1 MPVSAALEHV
11 LPGLSEAAAITTFN
25 TIAHQWLGHIVPIE
39 AQSIEELDLARD
51 LIHKLECILNK
62 IDPFQAEV
70 GAHDHRHRAR
80 ARQDA
85 QAA

>member
-1 MPVSAALEHV
+1 MPVSAALERI
-11 LPGLSEAAAITTFN
+11 LPGLSETASIDTFNAIT
-25 TIAHQWLGHIVPIE
+25 HQWLGHIVPIE
-39 AQSIEELDLARD
+39 VQSIDELDKARE